1 MKLSDSETKTRK
13 TPLNVWGSTE
23 SVELRVESV
32 EQFWSGELR
41 GWMIALTYHSI
52 SHIECLYLSFLL
64 WMFDFLFNICYAET
78 KGIALSI
85 NFEICQKLMEI
96 VFCVIKK
103 SFKIAKVV

>member
-1 MKLSDSETKTRK
+1 MSWATGQRTERTLKTLGR
-13 TPLNVWGSTE
+13 VEGGII
-23 SVELRVESV
+23 SVEFRVESV

-78 KGIALSI
+78 KGIS
-85 NFEICQKLMEI
+85 
-96 VFCVIKK
+96 VFL
-103 SFKIAKVV
+103 FN